1 MKLNIML
8 FSSKME
14 YGSGVVS
21 SFGNGHFASTSYVGN
36 MDYSNGV
43 LGSFAQGTS
52 HYSSR
57 SNDKVKP
64 KKVKKVNDLL
74 KKYMEEAH
82 SMYGGEIRTVSS
94 ADASN
99 EIGWSKSTST
109 SNSSWTP
116 SQKTSAGGAFAKQ
129 APVLKN
135 NKKGKINNFA
145 SEGTRIVG
153 GVGIVDEGG
162 KEVKNKGKNQLI
174 DGYVEAIGYPDGSAV
189 LHGAGASGVLGGF
202 ATSSYNNISNSKGK
216 SANGID
222 FDKIDFDL
230 DRVNSVVGELKEA
243 VRIIEGNIEIM
254 TDYSVLDLDTNREK
268 NNKKSKKKS
277 EIEYQDNLR
286 TATINKLKG
295 SGGEVG
301 LLGEITNDYNRAV
314 NVRNAILEANGI
326 AAELYDDENI
336 GFGGSIGSEE
346 YLSTLDGSYGEFLSQ
361 PEIQYIPS
369 EDSDMVAEGYVVV
382 NNRNGSKATI
392 GKVADNYEGAE
403 TTQKSEFKR
412 SEGGH
417 STSVSGDKDEVGVL
431 SYTLDT
437 SKEKIAKTKEE
448 YEAGV
453 AALQGEFEKKK
464 AEVEANNKA
473 LLDQI
478 EKERSAQLDKL
489 GQLQSEYEEKRNNII
504 ADYGHATG
512 NIPPITSGI
521 IDENGVAIGRV
532 QGGGISGSVGN
543 IQGQY
548 DANSGQSYNEIQNQ
562 IGQLKNQY
570 EQEALRLQNE
580 YKNQLSNIQADYQ
593 TQLGN
598 IQGEIQANNNMI
610 NSQISDAISEYN
622 RQINNYNIE
631 TQNYINQIIK

>member
-1 MKLNIML
+1 MKLNIIL
-8 FSSKME
+8 FGAKAE
-14 YGSGVVS
+14 SGKIVTS
-21 SFGNGHFASTSYVGN
+21 SFGNGHFASTSYVGKLD
-36 MDYSNGV
+36 MNGIAGS
-43 LGSFAQGTS
+43 LGSGNS
-52 HYSSR
+52 HYSSI
-57 SNDKVKP
+57 SNDKIKP
-64 KKVKKVNDLL
+64 KNVNKISGLFN
-74 KKYMEEAH
+74 KYIEDAH
-82 SMYGGEIRTVSS
+82 SKYGGEIRTISS

-99 EIGWSKSTST
+99 EIGWSKSTGT

-116 SQKTSAGGAFAKQ
+116 SPKTSAGGAFAKQ
-129 APVLKN
+129 APVLKKD
-135 NKKGKINNFA
+135 KKGIAGSFA
-145 SEGTRIVG
+145 SQGTRIVG

-162 KEVKNKGKNQLI
+162 KEVKNKGQNQLI
-174 DGYVEAIGYPDGSAV
+174 DGYVEAVGYPDGSVV
-189 LHGAGASGVLGGF
+189 LHGAGAAGALGGF

-301 LLGEITNDYNRAV
+301 LLGEITNNYNRAV

-369 EDSDMVAEGYVVV
+369 EESDMIAEGYVVV

-392 GKVADNYEGAE
+392 GKVADNYAGAE
-403 TTQKSEFKR
+403 ITQKSEFKR

-417 STSVSGDKDEVGVL
+417 STSVSGDKDEVGVF
-431 SYTLDT
+431 SHELDT
-437 SKEKIAKTKEE
+437 AKEKIAKTKEE

-464 AEVEANNKA
+464 AEVEAKNKA

-562 IGQLKNQY
+562 IGQLKSQY
-570 EQEALRLQNE
+570 DQEVAKLQSE
-580 YKNQLSNIQADYQ
+580 YNNQLSNIQS
-593 TQLGN
+593 
-598 IQGEIQANNNMI
+598 EIQANNNMI

-622 RQINNYNIE
+622 RQLNNYNIE